1 MPERFNADFWNYLDK
16 LVASTRVVI
25 DRPKGS
31 EHPVYDEAIYPLDYG
46 YLAGTTSSDGGGIDV
61 WIGKDAPLDA
71 AYHVNAVICTI
82 DLIKRDTEIKI
93 LLNCSETDMLT
104 IVNFVRSNQT
114 GGLLIR
120 RDE

>member
-16 LVASTRVVI
+16 LLASTRVVI
-25 DRPKGS
+25 DRPEGS
-31 EHPVYDEAIYPLDYG
+31 EHPSYKDAIYPLDYG

-61 WIGKDAPLDA
+61 WIGTAEPREGG
-71 AYHVNAVICTI
+71 YHVNAVICTI

-93 LLNCSETDMLT
+93 LLNCSENDMVT
-104 IVNFVRSNQT
+104 ITRFVHSNLT